1 MPTVNEDKKKQLAK
15 KGVAGKMISLQTALN
30 AMSRC
35 LTCSQKD
42 LSPQA
47 FISRQVS
54 PNDFGP
60 GGFEGFREVEVR
72 ATQDVLQGGT
82 RQCCHCVAGVFL
94 NSGIGANG
102 EKRLGTAHVEC
113 LILQG

>member
-42 LSPQA
+42 LSPQ
-47 FISRQVS
+47 S